1 MSDALPLPATV
12 VSTSR
17 GHRASSHHVMTPA
30 NHFPSR
36 LPHLART
43 LVRKLVTPR
52 NGQARFGQYL
62 LELEDDGAGSER
74 PLATGLEQ
82 FLYVLDGRVRLTRD
96 DAADELTA
104 GGHAYLPD
112 DVAVSLNA
120 VGGGAR
126 VLWIKRPYEPADGVA
141 RPGAVIGHRDQG
153 TFGETS
159 VPGLVRM
166 ELIDPTDAGF
176 DFNVSLMRFAP
187 GTIFRVNEIHDEE
200 HGLYVTAGLGI
211 QFLDGVFHEVAKDDF
226 AYIAPYCP
234 QYFYAVGWEH
244 AEYLLYKDV
253 FRDGF

>member
-17 GHRASSHHVMTPA
+17 GRLAASHHVMTPA

-36 LPHLART
+36 LPFLART

-52 NGQARFGQYL
+52 NGTARFGQYL
-62 LELEDDGAGSER
+62 LELEDAGAGTER

-82 FLYVLDGRVRLTRD
+82 FFYVLDGTVRLGHDGAGD
-96 DAADELTA
+96 DLAA
-104 GGHAYLPD
+104 GGFAYLPD
-112 DVAVSLNA
+112 DVGVTLNA
-120 VGGGAR
+120 VSDGAR
-126 VLWIKRPYEPADGVA
+126 VLWIKRPYEAVA
-141 RPGAVIGHRDQG
+141 GLDRPGSVIGHRDDEP
-153 TFGETS
+153 FGPTS
-159 VPGLVRM
+159 VPGLTRL
-166 ELIDPTDAGF
+166 ELLDPTVAGF

-211 QFLDGVFHEVAKDDF
+211 QFLDGTFHEVAQDDF